1 MWCWW
6 LVLLLLVEDD
16 GFDGNNCRNN
26 RCGNNNCG
34 CTNNIIINRNKKCH
48 KKNRNLC
55 SNQD

>member
-26 RCGNNNCG
+26 CRNNCCG
-34 CTNNIIINRNKKCH
+34 CTNTIIINRKKKCH

-55 SNQD
+55 SDQD